1 MKKIFLIFLLA
12 LILIIGSSLISGTK
26 YETIESSIANLRLE
40 NPGAISSGTQA
51 TKNQQNKQTEPQE
64 SPEFDLNQL
73 YLLINSYRKENS
85 LSPLVINQSLEF
97 SAKKKV
103 DDMIAHDYFNH
114 QDNENLE
121 SWYMFKAS
129 GYEYKTAGEN
139 LSSGANT
146 PWTVFDAWK
155 NSQIHN
161 EQLLN
166 QTYKDMG
173 IFADCESYVIA
184 KKPSC
189 LVVLHL
195 GSK

>member
-12 LILIIGSSLISGTK
+12 LILIVGSSLIIGNK
-26 YETIESSIANLRLE
+26 YYSVESTIANFKLE
-40 NPGAISSGTQA
+40 NLGAISSGTQA
-51 TKNQQNKQTEPQE
+51 TKNKQNEETVTNEKQEFEP
-64 SPEFDLNQL
+64 SQL
-73 YLLINSYRKENS
+73 YLLINSYRKENN

-103 DDMIAHDYFNH
+103 GDMITHDYFNH
-114 QDNENLE
+114 QDSDGLE

-146 PWTVFDAWK
+146 PWKVFDAWK

-173 IFADCESYVIA
+173 IFADCESYIIA

-189 LVVLHL
+189 IVVLHL